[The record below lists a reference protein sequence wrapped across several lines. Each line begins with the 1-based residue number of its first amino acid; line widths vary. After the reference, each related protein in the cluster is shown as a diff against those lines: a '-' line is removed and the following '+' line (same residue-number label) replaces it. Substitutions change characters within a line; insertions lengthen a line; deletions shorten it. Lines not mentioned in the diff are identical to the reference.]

1 MSDPKSAL
9 DSLYPFVGP
18 VTSNP
23 VSTSSLLES
32 VHQKSRDSVRV
43 QTEFFE
49 QNADGVVE
57 MAAGI
62 AAVYRGGGR
71 MFSMGNGGS
80 SCDAAHFAVE
90 FLHPVTAGRPALSVV
105 NLSADSAMLSAT
117 GNDLG
122 MEHVFSRSL
131 SAHARSGD
139 GVIGFSTSGESA
151 NLRRAFEQ
159 ARSMQMRIW
168 CIPCWRINAA
178 QRAVRPSEIR
188 RRVSRSG
195 AGQARTEDHRQAR
208 EPRQRPAGPPGAVDG
223 GLRRPYPFDLP
234 LWLGAVVAAGARAG
248 ARPGLSGVRA
258 AHGARR

>member
-159 ARSMQMRIW
+159 ARSMQMRTF
-168 CIPCWRINAA
+168 AL
-178 QRAVRPSEIR
+178 V
-188 RRVSRSG
+188 G
-195 AGQARTEDHRQAR
+195 G
-208 EPRQRPAGPPGAVDG
+208 DG
-223 GLRRPYPFDLP
+223 GAIAKSSAVEHVLRVPSDSIHRVQEVHVCIYHVLWDLVHT
-234 LWLGAVVAAGARAG
+234 LLANQRGTT
-248 ARPGLSGVRA
+248 SGTPE
-258 AHGARR
+258 